1 MRTCLVFYRGGAR
14 FAVELNH
21 VRRIC
26 ALREVRTLSS
36 PAEGVLGIV
45 PDGNHIVPV
54 IEAPLPAPRQTP
66 VPVRIVLLNNGES
79 PFGLHV
85 ESLEGPRMLRLE
97 RVSLENLFQNQPL
110 LREVPEEA
118 ILGVVTQPH
127 GVTGHFGSPGSE
139 RGHLHG
145 RERTPERTNDRS
157 GEVTVLLSPAFLYR
171 TRLIA
176 EEA

>member
-14 FAVELNH
+14 FAVELSH

-26 ALREVRTLSS
+26 ALKEVRSLSS

-85 ESLEGPRMLRLE
+85 ESLEGPRLLRLE
-97 RVSLENLFQNQPL
+97 RVSLENLLQNQPL

-118 ILGVVTQPH
+118 ILGVVTQP
-127 GVTGHFGSPGSE
+127 GGGSASTGGLSLD

-145 RERTPERTNDRS
+145 RERAPERTHDRS
-157 GEVTVLLSPAFLYR
+157 GDVTVLLSPAFLYR